1 MSQIRLKTKPNIQI
15 EFGYLPSFPWNSMFA
30 LWSEPYN
37 ICLIMSA
44 TNSIGSHKV
53 SHSNDYPLTPP
64 KTNSR
69 LADRQTDWLTEGKT
83 ERQFCCQC
91 NFPIKWIWVLY
102 TDPKT
107 QNVKVAVVF
116 RQKISLMKIS
126 FNFLWH
132 FFYPKNK
139 NDNIKSRIAQQTIG
153 VCKQNFTNVQF
164 FEFSNSILS
173 NIKVGF
179 QEPSNLT

>member
-1 MSQIRLKTKPNIQI
+1 MLLLMCENLTVATFHLQLTLTHINRPKSETTTTTKTKTKRTQALKLSQIRLKTKPNIQI

-30 LWSEPYN
+30 LWSKPYN

-64 KTNSR
+64 KANSR

-91 NFPIKWIWVLY
+91 NFPIKWIWVLNY
-102 TDPKT
+102 WPKDT
-107 QNVKVAVVF
+107 KCQGSSCLSTKD
-116 RQKISLMKIS
+116 
-126 FNFLWH
+126 
-132 FFYPKNK
+132 FF
-139 NDNIKSRIAQQTIG
+139 DEDFI
-153 VCKQNFTNVQF
+153 
-164 FEFSNSILS
+164 
-173 NIKVGF
+173 
-179 QEPSNLT
+179 